1 MADPVGRLAPSPSGA
16 MHLGNAFAALL
27 AWLSAR
33 GKGGQV
39 LLRLEDLDIPRCPSK
54 YCQGVMEDFLWLGLT
69 WDNDPVRQS
78 ERGDYYEDCLA
89 RLNAQGLTYPCYCT
103 RRELH
108 QGVPAPSLSRPSPTP
123 SEASAPH
130 GAAPVYSGRCRDLT
144 PTQRADYEAQGRRAA
159 VRLRVPDKVY
169 SLTDG
174 RLGPYSANLSREVGD
189 FLLRRSDGLY
199 AYQLAVVA
207 DDAAMGITEVVRGRD
222 LLPSTPQQLYLQD
235 LLGFSHPQYFHLP
248 LLLAP
253 DGRRLSKR
261 EGDLSLQALSKRRSP
276 QEVVGLLAHWAG
288 LLDAPRP
295 VTPKELIGDFSW
307 ERVPKEDIFVAEKT
321 FL

>member
-1 MADPVGRLAPSPSGA
+1 MSDTVGRLAPSPSGA

-33 GKGGQV
+33 SAGGQV
-39 LLRLEDLDIPRCPSK
+39 LLRLEDLDLPRCPPKFS
-54 YCQGVMEDFLWLGLT
+54 QGVMADFIWLGLN
-69 WDNDPVRQS
+69 WDNDPVCQS
-78 ERGDYYEDCLA
+78 ERGDYYESCLA
-89 RLNAQGLTYPCYCT
+89 RLRAQNLTYPCYCT

-108 QGVPAPSLSRPSPTP
+108 AAPT
-123 SEASAPH
+123 EASAPH
-130 GAAPVYSGRCRDLT
+130 GATPVYSGRCRDLT
-144 PTQRADYEAQGRRAA
+144 PAQQAAYEAQGRRAA
-159 VRLRVPDKVY
+159 VRLRVPDETV

-174 RLGPYSANLSREVGD
+174 HLGPYSANLSRDVGD

-207 DDAAMGITEVVRGRD
+207 DDAAMGVTEVVRGQD
-222 LLPSTPQQLYLQD
+222 LLSSTPQQLYLQG
-235 LLGFSHPQYFHLP
+235 LLGVPHPRYFHLP

-261 EGDLSLQALSKRRSP
+261 EGDLSLQALSKRHSP
-276 QEVVGLLAHWAG
+276 GEVVGHLAHWAG
-288 LLDAPRP
+288 LLKSPRP
-295 VTPKELIGDFSW
+295 VTPQELIGGFSW
-307 ERVPKEDIFVAEKT
+307 EQVPKEDIFVTEGA

>member
-1 MADPVGRLAPSPSGA
+1 MSDVTGRLAPSPSGE

-33 GKGGQV
+33 SRGGRV
-39 LLRLEDLDIPRCPSK
+39 LLRLEDLDLPRCPPQFS
-54 YCQGVMEDFLWLGLT
+54 QGVMEDLGWLGLD
-69 WDNDPVRQS
+69 WDNEPVRQS
-78 ERGDYYEDCLA
+78 ERGCYYDACLA
-89 RLNAQGLTYPCYCT
+89 RLAAQDRTYPCYCT

-108 QGVPAPSLSRPSPTP
+108 AAPT
-123 SEASAPH
+123 EASAPH
-130 GAAPVYSGRCRDLT
+130 AVAPVYPGRCRGLT
-144 PTQRADYEAQGRRAA
+144 APQRAELEAQGRRPAL
-159 VRLRVPDKVY
+159 RLRVPDQDY

-174 RLGPYSANLSREVGD
+174 HLGPYAVNLAREVGD
-189 FLLRRSDGLY
+189 FILRRSDGLY

-207 DDAAMGITEVVRGRD
+207 DDGAMGVTEVVRGRD
-222 LLPSTPQQLYLQD
+222 LLPSAPQQLYLQD
-235 LLGFSHPQYFHLP
+235 LLDLPHPRYFHLP

-276 QEVVGLLAHWAG
+276 GEVTGILAHWAG

-295 VTPKELIGDFSW
+295 VTPKELVADFAW
-307 ERVPKEDIFVAEKT
+307 DRVPKKDIFVTEEI